1 MRWQSPPRTRYCH
14 HSVSHLNRRIAF
26 TAALVLC
33 LSVGTASPAFADE
46 VAAHVAGARSG
57 SLPVVASA
65 DQVAGASA
73 ASQAAAGRLY
83 HADLSGLLGPCDSV
97 GEVVGTGPNVAV
109 VFSGFRDSPAH
120 MSIIT
125 NPAWTAMGTGQA
137 TGADGRVYISVVFC
151 DQAGSATPAVAPP
164 VAVSPPAPL
173 ASTAW
178 VAPASSLDVPTL
190 DRPLPALGARRA
202 EIRARLDQEAESM
215 LPDWYIGVCGTD
227 DRERVL
233 ESTTSESGA
242 CPLAS

>member
-1 MRWQSPPRTRYCH
+1 MRWRSPPRTRYCH

-26 TAALVLC
+26 TAALALF
-33 LSVGTASPAFADE
+33 LSVGVASPAFADE
-46 VAAHVAGARSG
+46 VAAQVAGARSG

-73 ASQAAAGRLY
+73 ASQAAAGRVY
-83 HADLSGLLGPCDSV
+83 HADLSGLLGACDSV

-109 VFSGFRDSPAH
+109 VFSGLRDSPAH
-120 MSIIT
+120 LSIIT

-151 DQAGSATPAVAPP
+151 DQAEGATPPVGPP
-164 VAVSPPAPL
+164 EVVSPPAPL
-173 ASTAW
+173 ASTAG
-178 VAPASSLDVPTL
+178 VAPDPSEEVPAL
-190 DRPLPALGARRA
+190 EGLLPALGARRA
-202 EIRARLDQEAESM
+202 EIRAMLDQEAESM
-215 LPDWYIGVCGTD
+215 LPDWYVGVCGTD